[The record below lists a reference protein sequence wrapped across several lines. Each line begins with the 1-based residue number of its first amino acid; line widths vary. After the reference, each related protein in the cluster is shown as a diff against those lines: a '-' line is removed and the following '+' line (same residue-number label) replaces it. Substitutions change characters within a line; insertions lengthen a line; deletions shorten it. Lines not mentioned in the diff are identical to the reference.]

1 VGQRTT
7 KIEQAAAFKIAD
19 NALTRAR
26 LWDERSG
33 TTWDDV
39 RFGSQPA
46 GDQPGLRSWST
57 RLVTELASLTMP
69 SFSPVA
75 TQLCASLRTF
85 EASRQLSSSIY
96 HGMPPGRV
104 ESLDVPSGQCGT
116 CPVGAVYEGY
126 DPVTVKEWRRWLVS
140 R

>member
-1 VGQRTT
+1 
-7 KIEQAAAFKIAD
+7 
-19 NALTRAR
+19 LR
-26 LWDERSG
+26 LLWRGCG
-33 TTWDDV
+33 TSDV
-39 RFGSQPA
+39 RRREIWQPA
-46 GDQPGLRSWST
+46 GRRSARSQILVNPAS
-57 RLVTELASLTMP
+57 LVTELASLIMP

-75 TQLCASLRTF
+75 TQLRESLRTF

-96 HGMPPGRV
+96 REMPPGRV

-126 DPVTVKEWRRWLVS
+126 DPVTVKERRRWLVS